1 VWLLKNKYVARC
13 EIDRPNVSLSPSQL
27 RKVAF
32 DSRAAGSHQLL
43 APFGSRP
50 KLGRRSVDDQD
61 RASDPRIEVDHV
73 KGVGVRK
80 DFISESAH
88 LRPDAHVAG
97 FPDETAL
104 SRLDEDSI
112 GYSNACRQR
121 SLLDKECIDLRWLE
135 RPRESVQ
142 GLLNHR
148 IKLLLALFGV
158 CRVESNVLIETLPP
172 MAVQVDDSG
181 TFRMALAPHH
191 RKHPAERVT
200 GNRRVSKLQVIG
212 DSCDVGQS
220 VVS

>member
-1 VWLLKNKYVARC
+1 MWLLKNKCVARC

-135 RPRESVQ
+135 RPREGIQ
-142 GLLNHR
+142 GLLNDGVE
-148 IKLLLALFGV
+148 LLLALLSV
-158 CRVESNVLIETLPP
+158 QRVKPNVLIGSLPAV
-172 MAVQVDDSG
+172 AVQVDDAG
-181 TFRMALAPHH
+181 TIRMAGAPHH
-191 RKHPAERVT
+191 REHPAERVT
-200 GNRRVSKLQVIG
+200 GNRGVDQLEAFGNGAGVAQRVFP
-212 DSCDVGQS
+212 
-220 VVS
+220 